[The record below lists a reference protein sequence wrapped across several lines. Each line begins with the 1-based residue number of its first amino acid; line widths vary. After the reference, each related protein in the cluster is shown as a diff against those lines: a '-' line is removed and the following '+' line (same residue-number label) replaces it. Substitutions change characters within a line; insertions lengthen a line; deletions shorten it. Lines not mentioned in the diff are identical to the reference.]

1 MKRLSLT
8 FKYSLFFFPFLIVTG
23 ILLYFLYPDPIVT
36 VITCGLLLI
45 SYIVS
50 IAFIRLEVIKPLR
63 DTAVIAD
70 EISHPRIEEFHDE
83 DFSVKIAELKR
94 ISDKLEEIIGR
105 KYTAKEIQEV
115 YNSMFSVN
123 NRLITELD
131 TAKIFKVN
139 RNEFFGNV
147 AHELRTP
154 IFAIQ
159 LSLETL
165 IDGAIHDKSVNI
177 DFLQRAKKQ
186 SERLKDLVSDLMTIS
201 KYESGVKLSKR
212 YFSLSEHI
220 QGVIGELKGIAEN
233 RHIVINYVNELRNGV
248 QVFGDSDSIKQ
259 VFINLVENSI
269 KYTPENGHIV
279 ISTTDGGKDVNV
291 TIEDDGIG
299 IPEKDLP
306 RIFERFYRVDKNR
319 SRDRGGTGLGL
330 SIVKH
335 ILEVHDSKINV
346 ESEVGKGTKFNFTL
360 KK

>member
-1 MKRLSLT
+1 MKRFGLT
-8 FKYSLFFFPFLIVTG
+8 LKYSLFFFPFLILTG
-23 ILLYFLYPDPIVT
+23 VILFLFDVSLPSIAV
-36 VITCGLLLI
+36 TCGLLLI
-45 SYIVS
+45 TYFMS
-50 IAFIRLEVIKPLR
+50 IIFIREEVRKPLK
-63 DTAVIAD
+63 DNEAIAG
-70 EISHPRIEEFHDE
+70 EITKPRIEEFHEE
-83 DFSVKIAELKR
+83 DFSIKISELKR
-94 ISDKLEEIIGR
+94 ISDKLEELANR
-105 KYTAKEIQEV
+105 KYPAKEIQEV
-115 YNSMFSVN
+115 YSLMLSVN
-123 NRLITELD
+123 ERLISELD

-220 QGVIGELKGIAEN
+220 QGIIGELNGIAEN
-233 RHIVINYVNELRNGV
+233 RNIAIEFKNELRNGV
-248 QVFGDSDSIKQ
+248 QVFGDSNSIKQ
-259 VFINLVENSI
+259 VFINLIENSI
-269 KYTPENGHIV
+269 KYTPENGRI
-279 ISTTDGGKDVNV
+279 IIQTKDAGKDVDI
-291 TIEDDGIG
+291 TIEDNGIG

-335 ILEVHDSKINV
+335 ILEVHNSKIKV
-346 ESEVGKGTKFNFTL
+346 ESETGKGTKFNFTL

>member
-1 MKRLSLT
+1 MPFLILTGIILYLFDLSLT
-8 FKYSLFFFPFLIVTG
+8 SIG
-23 ILLYFLYPDPIVT
+23 
-36 VITCGLLLI
+36 ITCGLLITVYLMTLLFLREEI
-45 SYIVS
+45 
-50 IAFIRLEVIKPLR
+50 IRPLR
-63 DTAVIAD
+63 DHNIVAG
-70 EISHPRIEEFHDE
+70 EISKSRIEEFHDE
-83 DFSVKIAELKR
+83 DFSVKISELKK
-94 ISDKLEEIIGR
+94 ISDKLEELVNR
-105 KYTAKEIQEV
+105 KFPATEIKEAYV
-115 YNSMFSVN
+115 SLLSVN
-123 NRLITELD
+123 ERLISELE

-186 SERLKDLVSDLMTIS
+186 SERLKDLVSDLTTIT

-212 YFSLSEHI
+212 YFAIAEHI
-220 QGVIGELKGIAEN
+220 EGIIGELREIAEN
-233 RHIVINYVNELRNGV
+233 KKITIDYHNELRNGE

-269 KYTPENGHIV
+269 KYTPENGRIN
-279 ISTTDGGKDVNV
+279 ITTVDSGKGVDI
-291 TIEDDGIG
+291 TIEDNGIG

-335 ILEVHDSKINV
+335 ILEVHDSKIKV
-346 ESEVGKGTKFNFTL
+346 ESEVDKGTKFFFTL

>member
-1 MKRLSLT
+1 MKRFGLI
-8 FKYSLFFFPFLIVTG
+8 FKYSLFFIPFLILTG
-23 ILLYFLYPDPIVT
+23 ITLFLFEVDLSYIG
-36 VITCGLLLI
+36 ITCGLLFAVFLMTI
-45 SYIVS
+45 LFLREEIIRPLSDSNI
-50 IAFIRLEVIKPLR
+50 IAG
-63 DTAVIAD
+63 
-70 EISHPRIEEFHDE
+70 EISHPRIEESHEE
-83 DFSVKIAELKR
+83 DFSIKISELKH
-94 ISDKLEEIIGR
+94 ISDKLEELVNR
-105 KYTAKEIQEV
+105 KYPASEIRQV
-115 YNSMFSVN
+115 YLSMFSVN
-123 NRLITELD
+123 ERLVSELE

-186 SERLKDLVSDLMTIS
+186 SERLKDLVSDLTTIT

-212 YFSLSEHI
+212 YFAISEHI
-220 QGVIGELKGIAEN
+220 EGIIGELREIAEN
-233 RHIVINYVNELRNGV
+233 RKITIDFNNELRNGE

-259 VFINLVENSI
+259 VFINLIENSI
-269 KYTPENGHIV
+269 KYTPENGRIK
-279 ISTTDGGKDVNV
+279 ITAADSGKGVDI
-291 TIEDDGIG
+291 TIEDNGIG

-335 ILEVHDSKINV
+335 ILEVHDSKIKV
-346 ESEVGKGTKFNFTL
+346 ESEVDKGTKFFFNL

>member
-1 MKRLSLT
+1 MKRFGLT
-8 FKYSLFFFPFLIVTG
+8 FKYSLFFIPFLILTG
-23 ILLYFLYPDPIVT
+23 IILYLFDLGFTYIG
-36 VITCGLLLI
+36 ITCGLLLI
-45 SYIVS
+45 VYVMTMV
-50 IAFIRLEVIKPLR
+50 FIREEIVRPLN
-63 DTAVIAD
+63 DNNVIAN
-70 EISHPRIEEFHDE
+70 EISHPRIEEGHDE
-83 DFSVKIAELKR
+83 DFSIKISELKH
-94 ISDKLEEIIGR
+94 ICDKLEELVNR
-105 KYTAKEIQEV
+105 KYPASEIRKV
-115 YNSMFSVN
+115 YSSMLAVSE
-123 NRLITELD
+123 RLISELE

-165 IDGAIHDKSVNI
+165 IDGAINDQSVNI

-186 SERLKDLVSDLMTIS
+186 SERLKDLVSDLTTIS

-212 YFSLSEHI
+212 YFGISEHI
-220 QGVIGELKGIAEN
+220 EGIINDLKGIAEN
-233 RHIVINYVNELRNGV
+233 RKITITFNNELRNGA
-248 QVFGDSDSIKQ
+248 QVFGDVDSIKQ
-259 VFINLVENSI
+259 VFINLIENSI
-269 KYTPENGHIV
+269 KYTPENGRIK
-279 ISTTDGGKDVNV
+279 ITTKDSGKDIEI
-291 TIEDDGIG
+291 TIEDNGIG

-335 ILEVHDSKINV
+335 ILEVHDSKIRV
-346 ESEVGKGTKFNFTL
+346 ESEVDKGTKFYFNL

>member
-1 MKRLSLT
+1 M
-8 FKYSLFFFPFLIVTG
+8 PFLILTG
-23 ILLYFLYPDPIVT
+23 IILYLFDLNLTSIG
-36 VITCGLLLI
+36 ITCGLLLTVYLMTI
-45 SYIVS
+45 LFLREEI
-50 IAFIRLEVIKPLR
+50 IKPLR
-63 DTAVIAD
+63 DNNIVAG
-70 EISHPRIEEFHDE
+70 EISKSRIEESHDE
-83 DFSVKIAELKR
+83 DFSVKISELKK
-94 ISDKLEEIIGR
+94 ISDKLEELVNR
-105 KYTAKEIQEV
+105 KYPATEIKDV
-115 YNSMFSVN
+115 YATMLSVN
-123 NRLITELD
+123 ERLISELE

-186 SERLKDLVSDLMTIS
+186 SERLKDLVSDLTTIT

-212 YFSLSEHI
+212 YFTIAEHI
-220 QGVIGELKGIAEN
+220 EGIIGELREIAEN
-233 RHIVINYVNELRNGV
+233 KKITIDYTNELRNGE

-269 KYTPENGHIV
+269 KYTPENGRIN
-279 ISTTDGGKDVNV
+279 ITTMDSGKDVDI
-291 TIEDDGIG
+291 TIEDNGIG

-319 SRDRGGTGLGL
+319 SRDRGSTGLGL

-335 ILEVHDSKINV
+335 ILEVHDSKIKV
-346 ESEVGKGTKFNFTL
+346 ESEVDKGTKFFFTL

>member
-1 MKRLSLT
+1 MKRLTLRSKYTILVIPFTVLSIVVLYSVGFSIPHLLLSL
-8 FKYSLFFFPFLIVTG
+8 LIVT
-23 ILLYFLYPDPIVT
+23 LLYILTIIFINYE
-36 VITCGLLLI
+36 IT
-45 SYIVS
+45 
-50 IAFIRLEVIKPLR
+50 KPLKE
-63 DTAVIAD
+63 TYALSE
-70 EISHPRIEEFHDE
+70 EISIPHKEYIHEE
-83 DFSVKIAELKR
+83 DFSIKISELNR
-94 ISDKLEEIIGR
+94 ISDILNGMVNQKFLSTEI
-105 KYTAKEIQEV
+105 KKVHKSLLA
-115 YNSMFSVN
+115 VN
-123 NRLITELD
+123 ERLISELE

-165 IDGAIHDKSVNI
+165 IDGAINDSNVNM

-186 SERLKDLVSDLMTIS
+186 SERLKDLVNDLMTIS

-220 QGVIGELKGIAEN
+220 HGILNELKGIADN
-233 RHIVINYVNELRNGV
+233 KKISITYINNLRNGT
-248 QVFGDSDSIKQ
+248 QVFGDSESIKQ
-259 VFINLVENSI
+259 VFINLIENSI
-269 KYTPENGHIV
+269 KYTPEGGIISVKTSELEKEV
-279 ISTTDGGKDVNV
+279 I
-291 TIEDDGIG
+291 IEIQDNGIG
-299 IPEKDLP
+299 IPEKDIP

-335 ILEVHDSKINV
+335 ILEVHESKFKV
-346 ESEVGKGTKFNFTL
+346 ESEIDKGTKFTFTL

>member
-1 MKRLSLT
+1 MKRLTLRSKYTILFIPFTVLSLIVLYAVGLSIIHLLLCFLILLILFVLSIIFIT
-8 FKYSLFFFPFLIVTG
+8 YEIINPLKETYSL
-23 ILLYFLYPDPIVT
+23 
-36 VITCGLLLI
+36 
-45 SYIVS
+45 S
-50 IAFIRLEVIKPLR
+50 A
-63 DTAVIAD
+63 
-70 EISHPRIEEFHDE
+70 EISTPHKEYIHEE
-83 DFSVKIAELKR
+83 DFSIKISELNR
-94 ISDKLEEIIGR
+94 IADKLNEMINQKFLSSEI
-105 KYTAKEIQEV
+105 KNVHMALLA
-115 YNSMFSVN
+115 VN
-123 NRLITELD
+123 ERLISELE

-165 IDGAIHDKSVNI
+165 IDGAINDANVNM

-186 SERLKDLVSDLMTIS
+186 SERLKDLVNDLMTIS

-220 QGVIGELKGIAEN
+220 HGILNELKGIADN
-233 RHIVINYVNELRNGV
+233 KKISITFINDLKKGT
-248 QVFGDSDSIKQ
+248 QVFGDSESIKQ
-259 VFINLVENSI
+259 VFINLIENSI
-269 KYTPENGHIV
+269 KYTPDEGNITIHA
-279 ISTTDGGKDVNV
+279 SEAEKDV
-291 TIEDDGIG
+291 IIIIADDGIG

-335 ILEVHDSKINV
+335 ILEVHESKFKV
-346 ESEVGKGTKFNFTL
+346 ESEVDKGTKFTFTL

>member
-1 MKRLSLT
+1 MKRFGLI
-8 FKYSLFFFPFLIVTG
+8 FKYSLFFIPFLILTG
-23 ILLYFLYPDPIVT
+23 VILYLFDLDFSYIGV
-36 VITCGLLLI
+36 TCGLLLI
-45 SYIVS
+45 TYLMTILFLREE
-50 IAFIRLEVIKPLR
+50 IIKPLS
-63 DTAVIAD
+63 DSNLIAG
-70 EISHPRIEEFHDE
+70 EISKPRIEESHDE
-83 DFSVKIAELKR
+83 DFSIKISELKH
-94 ISDKLEEIIGR
+94 ISDKLEEL
-105 KYTAKEIQEV
+105 E
-115 YNSMFSVN
+115 
-123 NRLITELD
+123 

-186 SERLKDLVSDLMTIS
+186 SERLKDLVSDLTTIT

-212 YFSLSEHI
+212 YFAISEHI
-220 QGVIGELKGIAEN
+220 EGIIGELREIAEN
-233 RHIVINYVNELRNGV
+233 RKITIVFNNKLRNGE

-259 VFINLVENSI
+259 VFINLIENSI
-269 KYTPENGHIV
+269 KYTPENGRIV
-279 ISTTDGGKDVNV
+279 ITASDSGKEVDI
-291 TIEDDGIG
+291 TIEDNGIG

-335 ILEVHDSKINV
+335 ILEGHYSKIKI
-346 ESEVGKGTKFNFTL
+346 ES
-360 KK
+360 